1 MSVQTLF
8 NLEGKTAVVT
18 GGARG
23 LGQGMAKAL
32 SEAGARIIILDL
44 NPDEAHEALKEMFSV
59 NEQHLFFETNVTDEE
74 SVKNTVDQIVE
85 KHGDIHILIN
95 NAGIVQKK
103 STIDMNL
110 EEWQKTMNVNI
121 DGVFLTSKFVAEH
134 MMNHDGG
141 TIINMASMSS
151 FISNTEPQS
160 AYNAS
165 KGAVHTMT
173 KCFALE
179 WAEAGIRVNAIA
191 PGYMETDMTKPIFQP
206 GGELAHVLD
215 YVPMKRLGKP
225 EELGGL
231 AVYLASDASS
241 FVTGSTFVID
251 GGYTIW

>member
-1 MSVQTLF
+1 MSVYDLF
-8 NLEGKTAVVT
+8 HLEGKTALVT

-23 LGQGMAKAL
+23 LGKSIAKAL
-32 SEAGARIIILDL
+32 SEAGARIIITDIHVE
-44 NPDEAHEALKEMFSV
+44 EARQAVQEMTPAS
-59 NEQHLFFETNVTDEE
+59 EQHFALEMNVTDEE
-74 SVKNTVDQIVE
+74 SVQSTINQITE
-85 KHGDIHILIN
+85 EYGGIHILVN
-95 NAGIVQKK
+95 NAGTVQKK
-103 STIDMNL
+103 PTIEMSL
-110 EEWQKTMNVNI
+110 KEWQTTMNVNV

-134 MMNHDGG
+134 MMNRGGG

-151 FISNTEPQS
+151 FISNTEAQS

-179 WAEAGIRVNAIA
+179 WADDSIRVNAIA

-225 EELGGL
+225 EELGGM